1 MPKSTGT
8 FLWAHILRQPQKIR
22 CTNSEAEVCVR
33 EKKGAAH
40 GGITGRAPVRKEAM
54 ELSIPYTGHT
64 DMETK
69 AAELQGGIGEV

>member
-1 MPKSTGT
+1 M
-8 FLWAHILRQPQKIR
+8 
-22 CTNSEAEVCVR
+22 CVR